1 MARISLDD
9 RAIARIKGYSEH
21 YGTDDLNALLFALAT
36 ERDALRL
43 CVASGAAAP
52 LQPVPVAPV
61 AAADSGALPLDEI
74 AELEGLLS

>member
-1 MARISLDD
+1 MARISIDD

-21 YGTDDLNALLFALAT
+21 YGTDDLNMLLFALAT

-43 CVASGAAAP
+43 CVAGSAAAP
-52 LQPVPVAPV
+52 QQAAPVAPL
-61 AAADSGALPLDEI
+61 AAADDGALPADEI